1 MALVGNCI
9 PAKNDVFFDF
19 SSAYAR
25 VLSVTSENVAN
36 AVSFVK
42 VEIHADQ
49 AARRAEAVPVV
60 GRVYNAP
67 TVDLPAA
74 ASPIASAYEWLKQ
87 QPDFAGWIDA

>member
-9 PAKNDVFFDF
+9 PSKNDVFFEF
-19 SSAYAR
+19 PAAYAR

-36 AVSFVK
+36 AVSFIK
-42 VEIHADQ
+42 VEIHADASARQ
-49 AARRAEAVPVV
+49 AQAVPVV

-67 TVDLPAA
+67 TSDLPAA
-74 ASPIASAYEWLKQ
+74 VSPIASAYEWLKT

>member
-9 PAKNDVFFDF
+9 PVKNDVYFDF
-19 SSAYAR
+19 LAAYAR
-25 VLSVTSENVAN
+25 VLSVTSENVAH
-36 AVSFVK
+36 AVSFIK

-49 AARRAEAVPVV
+49 AARQAQAVPVV

-74 ASPIASAYEWLKQ
+74 ASPIASAYEWLKT
-87 QPDFAGWIDA
+87 QPDFAGWIDS

>member
-9 PAKNDVFFDF
+9 PVKNDVFFDF
-19 SSAYAR
+19 PAAYAR

-36 AVSFVK
+36 AVSFIK

-49 AARRAEAVPVV
+49 AARQAQAVVVV

-67 TVDLPAA
+67 TADLPPA
-74 ASPIASAYEWLKQ
+74 ASPIASAYEWLKL
-87 QPDFAGWIDA
+87 QPDFAGWVDA

>member
-9 PAKNDVFFDF
+9 PSKNDVFFEF
-19 SSAYAR
+19 PAAYAR

-36 AVSFVK
+36 AVSFIK
-42 VEIHADQ
+42 VEIHADASARQ
-49 AARRAEAVPVV
+49 AQAVPVV

-74 ASPIASAYEWLKQ
+74 GSPIASAYEWLKT
-87 QPDFAGWIDA
+87 QPDFAGWVDA

>member
-9 PAKNDVFFDF
+9 PSKNDVFFDF
-19 SSAYAR
+19 PAAYAR

-36 AVSFVK
+36 AVSFIK

-49 AARRAEAVPVV
+49 AARQAQAVPVV

-67 TVDLPAA
+67 TIDLPSAV
-74 ASPIASAYEWLKQ
+74 SPIASAYEWLKT

>member
-19 SSAYAR
+19 SAAYAR

-36 AVSFVK
+36 AVSFIK

-49 AARRAEAVPVV
+49 AARQAQAVPVV
-60 GRVYNAP
+60 GRIYNAP
-67 TVDLPAA
+67 TVDLPPAT
-74 ASPIASAYEWLKQ
+74 SPIASAYEWLKL

>member
-19 SSAYAR
+19 PAAYAR
-25 VLSVTSENVAN
+25 VISVTSENVAN
-36 AVSFVK
+36 AVSFIK

-49 AARRAEAVPVV
+49 AARQAQAVAVV

-67 TVDLPAA
+67 TADLPPAS
-74 ASPIASAYEWLKQ
+74 SPIASAYAWLKL
-87 QPDFAGWIDA
+87 QPDFAGWVDA

>member
-9 PAKNDVFFDF
+9 PSKNDVFFEF
-19 SSAYAR
+19 PAAYAR

-36 AVSFVK
+36 AVSFIK

-49 AARRAEAVPVV
+49 AARQSQAVPVV

-74 ASPIASAYEWLKQ
+74 ASPIVSAYEWLKL
-87 QPDFAGWIDA
+87 QPDFAGWVDA